1 MFKYLTL
8 LILFSFSNLNSMFE
22 EKTDY
27 ERKECVWKEKIIYD
41 RSSVTAKKIVA
52 LCKLSKRRIAIANK
66 QGCIKIFNIDTEKKE
81 KDIYT
86 NDKNIQKIIEIPGN
100 RLVIIIYEI
109 DVSFLTDVFYGK
121 TIVKVIN
128 LDKSSIFKQSHTGIT
143 VNRNDASYWGSAP
156 KSVIYLKENN
166 LIFTFWDKTFLVDL
180 TLETATQLNTASYSG
195 PFTHLHGITY
205 IKQMAD
211 GNFVCK
217 YRFYPGRIVILN
229 KDFKLIQIC
238 NNDNCDLRILKD
250 RQAFIACNIRVN
262 TPPPNSITYTVLI
275 FTNEKF
281 KFDEIKKNLNNKIP
295 VPDLQKIILD
305 YLSEKWQGE
314 EIQKNINMTGTYQDI
329 GNPLQHIKLIQD
341 NKIINKLGVSNDNFS
356 IQLWSFKPLKFIK
369 NITKI
374 NYPQKTVIFKDGTI
388 VVWGEYSIK
397 LIKPNLIVTC
407 A

>member
-27 ERKECVWKEKIIYD
+27 ECKECVWKEKIIYD

-52 LCKLSKRRIAIANK
+52 LCKLSKRRIAIANPM
-66 QGCIKIFNIDTEKKE
+66 GCIKIFNVDTGKKE

-86 NDKNIQKIIEIPGN
+86 NDKNIHKIIEIPGN
-100 RLVIIIYEI
+100 RLVIVSYEV
-109 DVSFLTDVFYGK
+109 DDYVTDAFYGE

-128 LDKSSIFKQSHTGIT
+128 LGKLSIFKQPQKAIV
-143 VNRNDASYWGSAP
+143 VNRDDVIYHRSGP

-166 LIFTFWDKTFLVDL
+166 LVLTFWDKTFLVDL

-217 YRFYPGRIVILN
+217 YHFNPGRIVILN

-238 NNDNCDLRILKD
+238 NNDSISCKLTVLKD

-281 KFDEIKKNLNNKIP
+281 KFDEIKKNLNNNIP
-295 VPDLQKIILD
+295 ISDLQKIILD
-305 YLSEKWQGE
+305 YVGDIWQSE
-314 EIQKNINMTGTYQDI
+314 EIQKYINVTGTIQDI
-329 GNPLQHIKLIQD
+329 GNHLEQIKFIQD
-341 NKIINKLGVSNDNFS
+341 NKIINKLHVTNLNLS
-356 IQLWSFKPLKFIK
+356 IQLWNFKPLKFIK
-369 NITKI
+369 NITLV
-374 NYPQKTVIFKDGTI
+374 NQAQKTVTFKDGTI
-388 VVWGEYSIK
+388 VVCGEYFIK
-397 LIKPNLIVTC
+397 LLKPNLVTC